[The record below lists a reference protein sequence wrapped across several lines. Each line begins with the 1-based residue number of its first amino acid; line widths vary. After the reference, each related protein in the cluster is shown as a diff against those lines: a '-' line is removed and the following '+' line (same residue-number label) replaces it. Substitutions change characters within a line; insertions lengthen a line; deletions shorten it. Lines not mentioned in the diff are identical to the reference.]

1 MSNITTNINST
12 LVLDIH
18 TGDKEYLSKFNFI
31 MENSLLLPINLV
43 KYAEENLKRKDA
55 IEKIEKIINCYTLS
69 EDIESGIFE
78 FTLNYVKNNNFSITD
93 LMPIYVDKLHEV
105 CINLDQKNDRIQN
118 KTLLFDLL
126 ESKMSGQIVAF
137 LKMYQLHPAR
147 WKHIIDKNNLRD
159 NTLSTINTTDDYKCA
174 RCGERKHIYYIT
186 QTRSADEP
194 ATIFLTCTVCKK
206 TFTKSM

>member
-1 MSNITTNINST
+1 MYIITMTSKLI
-12 LVLDIH
+12 LDIH
-18 TGDKEYLSKFNFI
+18 TGDKEYLNKFNFI
-31 MENSLLLPINLV
+31 MENSMLLPIKLI
-43 KYAEENLKRKDA
+43 KYAEENLNRKEA
-55 IEKIEKIINCYTLS
+55 IKKLDSIISCYTLA
-69 EDIESGIFE
+69 EDIEAGIFE
-78 FTLNYVKNNNFSITD
+78 FTLNYVQNNNFNLTD
-93 LMPIYVDKLHEV
+93 LMPIYEDKLHEIY
-105 CINLDQKNDRIQN
+105 INLDQKNDRIQN
-118 KTLLFDLL
+118 KTLLNDLL
-126 ESKMSGQIVAF
+126 ESKMSGQIIAF
-137 LKMYQLHPAR
+137 LKMYQLHPIR

>member
-1 MSNITTNINST
+1 MTTKQ
-12 LVLDIH
+12 LLDLH
-18 TGDKEYLSKFNFI
+18 TGDKEYLNKFNFI
-31 MENSLLLPINLV
+31 MENSLLLPIKLI
-43 KYAEENLKRKDA
+43 KYAEENLKRKEA
-55 IEKIEKIINCYTLS
+55 IEKLEKVINCYTLA
-69 EDIESGIFE
+69 EDIEAGIFE
-78 FTLNYVKNNNFSITD
+78 FTLNYVQSNNFHLTD
-93 LMPIYVDKLHEV
+93 LMPIYEDKLHEIY
-105 CINLDQKNDRIQN
+105 INLDQNNDRIQN

-126 ESKMSGQIVAF
+126 ESKMSGQIIAF
-137 LKMYQLHPAR
+137 LKMYQLHPIR

>member
-1 MSNITTNINST
+1 MTAKKM
-12 LVLDIH
+12 LDIH
-18 TGDKEYLSKFNFI
+18 TGDTEYLNKFNFI
-31 MENSLLLPINLV
+31 MENSMLLPINLI
-43 KYAEENLKRKDA
+43 KYAEENLKRKEA
-55 IEKIEKIINCYTLS
+55 IKKLDTIISCYTLA

-78 FTLNYVKNNNFSITD
+78 FTINYVQNNNFSVTD
-93 LMPIYVDKLHEV
+93 LMPIYEDKLHEIY
-105 CINLDQKNDRIQN
+105 INLDQKNDRIQN
-118 KTLLFDLL
+118 KTLLNDLL
-126 ESKMSGQIVAF
+126 ESKMSGQIIAF
-137 LKMYQLHPAR
+137 LKMYQLHPIR